1 MMNGSVAIGA
11 TVRAGVA
18 SLGPSV
24 RACWAALLTA
34 VVISVLAWALPPA
47 LAGVAPLAQIIAVA
61 VACGALYRHAFGKS
75 AGLAGLRWGSD
86 EWRLLGVQALIAVLL
101 LVVAAV
107 LILVVGAIALGVAR
121 ANAPGFDA
129 TSSQAWRDALAGS
142 GLGTIVAGAAPL
154 LGLAVLIWLG
164 ARLSLSAAASVEQ
177 SGVRVL
183 SAFPL
188 TRGVT
193 VQVLAAG
200 LVLTAPVAALLAVS
214 SLVGRWAGP
223 GLDGVLTALGAI
235 FGYVYLAPVWT
246 GALVH
251 VYRRR
256 HGPDASPSQEV

>member
-1 MMNGSVAIGA
+1 MMDGSVAIGA

-47 LAGVAPLAQIIAVA
+47 LGGVAPLAQIIAVA
-61 VACGALYRHAFGKS
+61 VAYGALYRHAFGRA
-75 AGLAGLRWGSD
+75 AGLAGLRWGLD
-86 EWRLLGVQALIAVLL
+86 EWRLLGVQALIAVFLF
-101 LVVAAV
+101 VVAAV

-129 TSSQAWRDALAGS
+129 TSSQAWRDALAGA
-142 GLGTIVAGAAPL
+142 GPGTIVAGAAPL

-200 LVLTAPVAALLAVS
+200 LVLAAPVAALLAVS

-223 GLDGVLTALGAI
+223 GLDGVLAALGAI

>member
-1 MMNGSVAIGA
+1 MTDGSVAIGA

-18 SLGPSV
+18 GLGPSV

-34 VVISVLAWALPPA
+34 VVISVLTRVLPPA
-47 LAGVAPLAQIIAVA
+47 VSGLALLAEIIAIA
-61 VACGALYRHAFGKS
+61 LACGALYRHAFGKS
-75 AGLAGLRWGSD
+75 AGLAGLRWGLD
-86 EWRLLGVQALIAVLL
+86 EWRLLGVQLLVAVFLF
-101 LVVAAV
+101 VVAAV

-142 GLGTIVAGAAPL
+142 GPGTIVAGAAPL
-154 LGLAVLIWLG
+154 LGLALLVWL
-164 ARLSLSAAASVEQ
+164 AVRLSLAAAASVDQ

-188 TRGVT
+188 TRGVGL
-193 VQVLAAG
+193 QVLVAG
-200 LVLTAPVAALLAVS
+200 ALLAAPFAV
-214 SLVGRWAGP
+214 LLAVGGLFGRWAGP
-223 GLDGVLTALGAI
+223 GFDGVLAALGAI

-256 HGPDASPSQEV
+256 HGPAASPSQEV

>member
-1 MMNGSVAIGA
+1 MTDGSVAIGA
-11 TVRAGVA
+11 TVRAGV
-18 SLGPSV
+18 SGLGPSV
-24 RACWAALLTA
+24 RACWAALLAA
-34 VVISVLAWALPPA
+34 VVLSILTRALPPA
-47 LAGVAPLAQIIAVA
+47 LGGLALLAEIAAIALV
-61 VACGALYRHAFGKS
+61 CGALYRRAFGKP
-75 AGLAGLRWGSD
+75 AGLAGLRWGPD
-86 EWRLLGVQALIAVLL
+86 EWRLLGVQALIAVFLF
-101 LVVAAV
+101 VVAAV

-129 TSSQAWRDALAGS
+129 TSSQAWKDALAGS
-142 GLGTIVAGAAPL
+142 GPGAIVAGASPL
-154 LGLAVLIWLG
+154 LGLAVLIWL
-164 ARLSLSAAASVEQ
+164 AVRLSLAGAASVDQ

-193 VQVLAAG
+193 LQVLAACT
-200 LVLTAPVAALLAVS
+200 LLAAPVVALVALS

-223 GLDGVLTALGAI
+223 GFDGALAALGAI

-256 HGPDASPSQEV
+256 HGPAALPSQEV